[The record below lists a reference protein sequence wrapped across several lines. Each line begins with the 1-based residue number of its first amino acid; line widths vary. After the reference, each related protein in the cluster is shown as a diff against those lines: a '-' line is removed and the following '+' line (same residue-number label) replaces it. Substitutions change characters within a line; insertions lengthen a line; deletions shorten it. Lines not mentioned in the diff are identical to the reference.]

1 MTKLFL
7 KELSKIHPKNSKE
20 YKQILDEY
28 ISDMT
33 MIMWLHIQK
42 APSPT
47 QREKTSKL
55 ISELNT
61 KYSDKYKLNCAR

>member
-1 MTKLFL
+1 MDKFFI
-7 KELSKIHPKNSKE
+7 KEISKIHPKKSKE

-33 MIMWLHIQK
+33 MIVWLHNQK

-47 QREKTSKL
+47 QREKTSK
-55 ISELNT
+55 
-61 KYSDKYKLNCAR
+61 